1 MHVVNSPNTPAG
13 VPASRDEL
21 LANRSVDRH
30 EHATHSQL
38 AGSVRHPEFTV
49 GSAMRW
55 LGHDCPDRQCWLPID
70 TLSASVW
77 FLLSGQRSYAFR
89 PKTRVL
95 VDLSITGADLRCV
108 HQVINEVN
116 WCTRRDAIEVGYL
129 PSTRGG
135 RPTPSPT
142 PVSLLKHY
150 RPTRLDEGADPPEL
164 DLAAITKG
172 SQATTHR
179 P

>member
-1 MHVVNSPNTPAG
+1 MK
-13 VPASRDEL
+13 R
-21 LANRSVDRH
+21 LANQH
-30 EHATHSQL
+30 EHGTHSQL

-49 GSAMRW
+49 GSALRW
-55 LGHDCPDRQCWLPID
+55 LGHDCPGRQCWLPID
-70 TLSASVW
+70 ALSASVW
-77 FLLSGQRSYAFR
+77 FLLSGQLSYAFP

-95 VDLSITGADLRCV
+95 VDLSITAADLRCV
-108 HQVINEVN
+108 HQVIDEVN
-116 WCTRRDAIEVGYL
+116 WCTRRDAIEVGYR

-135 RPTPSPT
+135 RPIPSPT

-150 RPTRLDEGADPPEL
+150 RATRLDEGADPTEV

-172 SQATTHR
+172 SQATWNR